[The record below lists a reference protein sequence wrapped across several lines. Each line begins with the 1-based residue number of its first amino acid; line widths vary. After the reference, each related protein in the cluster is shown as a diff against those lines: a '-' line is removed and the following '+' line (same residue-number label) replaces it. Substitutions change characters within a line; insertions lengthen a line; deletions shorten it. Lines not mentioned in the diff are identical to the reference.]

1 MVTLCQYDWS
11 GNITEIL
18 QVPNEEMSRQW
29 PGYVSVRRPVD
40 IHNDWFDIESG
51 EVRPRQPWEP
61 QVNKTTINADGVDE
75 LIVSGLPVG
84 TKVSFGTNKYTV
96 NDGEFVLTTEA
107 HGTGY
112 VRIVPPGK
120 QIRTVVFN
128 ALEL

>member
-1 MVTLCQYDWS
+1 MITLCQYDWS

-29 PGYVSVRRPVD
+29 PGYAVVRRPVD
-40 IHNDWFDIESG
+40 IHNDWFDIEAG

-61 QVNKTTINADGVDE
+61 QVNKTAINADGVDE

-84 TKVSFGTNKYTV
+84 TQVSFGPNKYTV
-96 NDGEFVLTTEA
+96 NDGEFVLTTVA